1 MKGTKKKLIFKNK
14 KKRKTNKL
22 KKRKTYKKKLI
33 FKNKKKRKTFKR
45 KLVGGVNIN
54 LSDNPDSRQNIKIL
68 APFGENMQDITKPI
82 EDLFKEDGFDEDDDD
97 PDPPTF
103 LQLENAFKKGLIKF
117 PIEGISRDQIDKL
130 QIKIYTVDCKNAVT
144 RKLVY
149 TTGQENREGE
159 NYLEEDT
166 TYLIIP
172 NHEDDKI
179 KAALKDPVQ
188 GNMFGMTVSNVT
200 AQNARAH
207 LNCPGTRIG
216 DVSNRIE
223 DAEELAK
230 KQIIKQLDEKIQSLN
245 KALAKLPKDNT
256 QSRELVNKLLDNLKE
271 KRKLEL
277 QKLKENSPVISREP
291 SSLGT
296 DELKAEEIEP
306 VPASLMGVVTP
317 AEETEPVSVQAPTI
331 EGNGPAE
338 EKSDDRAA
346 AEDEPAPTPD
356 QIRGWMYWDSISD
369 IPEEPPPKEFIN
381 LPEENVSR
389 DKRRAED
396 NLGPDAKKQKRK
408 KDDKGG
414 KKTRYRTKN
423 RK

>member
-1 MKGTKKKLIFKNK
+1 MRGTKKKLIFKNK
-14 KKRKTNKL
+14 KKRKTNKYKL
-22 KKRKTYKKKLI
+22 KKRKTYKKK
-33 FKNKKKRKTFKR
+33 FKKRKTFKR

-54 LSDNPDSRQNIKIL
+54 LTGNPDSRQNIKIL

-82 EDLFKEDGFDEDDDD
+82 EDLFKEDGFDEEDDD

-159 NYLEEDT
+159 NFLEEDT

-207 LNCPGTRIG
+207 HNCPGTRG
-216 DVSNRIE
+216 MDLSNRIE

-230 KQIIKQLDEKIQSLN
+230 KQKIKQLDEKIQSLN
-245 KALAKLPKDNT
+245 KALAKLPTGNS

-277 QKLKENSPVISREP
+277 EKLKENSPVLSREP
-291 SSLGT
+291 SSIAS
-296 DELKAEEIEP
+296 DELQAEEIEP

-317 AEETEPVSVQAPTI
+317 AEETESA
-331 EGNGPAE
+331 EENGPAE
-338 EKSDDRAA
+338 EKSDDKAA
-346 AEDEPAPTPD
+346 AEDEPTPTPD
-356 QIRGWMYWDSISD
+356 QIRGWMYWDSISG
-369 IPEEPPPKEFIN
+369 IPEEPPPSQFTN
-381 LPEENVSR
+381 LPAENVSR
-389 DKRRAED
+389 PKRSAED
-396 NLGPDAKKQKRK
+396 KLEGPSKKLK
-408 KDDKGG
+408 KKKDDDKGG
-414 KKTRYRTKN
+414 RKTRHRLKN

>member
-14 KKRKTNKL
+14 KKRNTNKL

-54 LSDNPDSRQNIKIL
+54 LSGNPDSRQNIKIL

-207 LNCPGTRIG
+207 LNCPGTRG
-216 DVSNRIE
+216 MDVSNRIE

-256 QSRELVNKLLDNLKE
+256 QSRELFNNLLDNLKE

-296 DELKAEEIEP
+296 DELKAEIEP
-306 VPASLMGVVTP
+306 VPARLMGVVTP
-317 AEETEPVSVQAPTI
+317 AEETQSVSVQAPTI
-331 EGNGPAE
+331 EENGPAE

-346 AEDEPAPTPD
+346 AED
-356 QIRGWMYWDSISD
+356 
-369 IPEEPPPKEFIN
+369 
-381 LPEENVSR
+381 VSR

-408 KDDKGG
+408 KGG

>member
-1 MKGTKKKLIFKNK
+1 M
-14 KKRKTNKL
+14 
-22 KKRKTYKKKLI
+22 
-33 FKNKKKRKTFKR
+33 
-45 KLVGGVNIN
+45 
-54 LSDNPDSRQNIKIL
+54 
-68 APFGENMQDITKPI
+68 
-82 EDLFKEDGFDEDDDD
+82 
-97 PDPPTF
+97 
-103 LQLENAFKKGLIKF
+103 QLENAFKKGLIKF

-159 NYLEEDT
+159 NFLEENT

-200 AQNARAH
+200 AQNIRALH
-207 LNCPGTRIG
+207 NCPGTRG
-216 DVSNRIE
+216 MDVSHRIE
-223 DAEELAK
+223 DAEELEK
-230 KQIIKQLDEKIQSLN
+230 KQKIKQLDEKIQSLN
-245 KALAKLPKDNT
+245 TALAKIPKNNT
-256 QSRELVNKLLDNLKE
+256 HSRELVNKLLDNLKE

-277 QKLKENSPVISREP
+277 QKLKENSPVLSREP
-291 SSLGT
+291 SSIAS
-296 DELKAEEIEP
+296 DELQAEEIEPVPASLMGVVTPAEETEP

-317 AEETEPVSVQAPTI
+317 AEETEPVSVQAPSLK
-331 EGNGPAE
+331 ENGPAEKKSDDRAAAEEKSNDRAAAE

-346 AEDEPAPTPD
+346 AEDEPTPD

-369 IPEEPPPKEFIN
+369 IPEEPPPKEFID
-381 LPEENVSR
+381 LPLENVSR

-396 NLGPDAKKQKRK
+396 NLGPDPKKQKRK

-423 RK
+423 KK

>member
-1 MKGTKKKLIFKNK
+1 
-14 KKRKTNKL
+14 
-22 KKRKTYKKKLI
+22 
-33 FKNKKKRKTFKR
+33 
-45 KLVGGVNIN
+45 
-54 LSDNPDSRQNIKIL
+54 
-68 APFGENMQDITKPI
+68 MQDITKPI
-82 EDLFKEDGFDEDDDD
+82 EDLFKKDGFDEDDED
-97 PDPPTF
+97 PNPPTF

-159 NYLEEDT
+159 NFLEENT

-200 AQNARAH
+200 AQNIRALH
-207 LNCPGTRIG
+207 NCPGTRG
-216 DVSNRIE
+216 MDVSHRIE

-230 KQIIKQLDEKIQSLN
+230 KQKIKQLDEKIQSLN
-245 KALAKLPKDNT
+245 KALAKLPTGNS

-277 QKLKENSPVISREP
+277 EKLNENSSVLSREP
-291 SSLGT
+291 SSIT
-296 DELKAEEIEP
+296 SDELQAEEIEP
-306 VPASLMGVVTP
+306 VPASLMGVATP
-317 AEETEPVSVQAPTI
+317 SEETQSVSVQAPTI
-331 EGNGPAE
+331 EENGPAE
-338 EKSDDRAA
+338 EKSDYRAA

-356 QIRGWMYWDSISD
+356 QIRGWMYWDSISG

-396 NLGPDAKKQKRK
+396 NLGPEAKKQKRK
-408 KDDKGG
+408 KDDKDDKDDKGG